1 MQLVPDKALNN
12 NFFRGKYELTAVL
25 GVAFYKTWKYKVIS
39 DISGLSVLCENYFSG
54 VRTAAVET
62 LSVIYK
68 YFSLSIMLLPASLPH
83 TRVGNFNFYFYFKF
97 DGATIPP
104 QTE

>member
-68 YFSLSIMLLPASLPH
+68 YFSLSIMLLLHFH
-83 TRVGNFNFYFYFKF
+83 TPELGISIFISISNLMARPS
-97 DGATIPP
+97 PP
-104 QTE
+104 D